1 VSLGR
6 GIASFLR
13 APGRR
18 KALALEAAGELARAR
33 LITLLPARIYTRDF
47 GTMNGAPGAAAVAAC
62 PEAAAEIGCEIGCE
76 IGRMVET
83 VARAMPFRALCLQQA
98 VAARRMLRRRGVR
111 ATVCLGVKRNAA
123 ARTKAG
129 QGGSAHAWVEVG
141 SQVVNGDGN
150 LGDYAVVARF
160 V

>member
-1 VSLGR
+1 MSVGR

-18 KALALEAAGELARAR
+18 QALALEAAGELARAR

-47 GTMNGAPGAAAVAAC
+47 GSMNAAPDAAAAAAC
-62 PEAAAEIGCEIGCE
+62 PEAASE
-76 IGRMVET
+76 IGRMVEA

-111 ATVCLGVKRNAA
+111 ATVYLGVKHNAA
-123 ARTKAG
+123 DPNAPARKPSPMRSIPRRGYARPAAPR
-129 QGGSAHAWVEVG
+129 SAT
-141 SQVVNGDGN
+141 
-150 LGDYAVVARF
+150 RF
-160 V
+160 DTVQA

>member
-18 KALALEAAGELARAR
+18 RALALEAVGELARAR
-33 LITLLPARIYTRDF
+33 LVTLLPARIYTRDF
-47 GTMNGAPGAAAVAAC
+47 GTMNDASGAVAVADC
-62 PEAAAEIGCEIGCE
+62 PEAAAKTGCE

-98 VAARRMLRRRGVR
+98 VAARRMLRRRGVQ
-111 ATVCLGVKRNAA
+111 ATVYLGVNRASAGRKA
-123 ARTKAG
+123 AG
-129 QGGSAHAWVEVG
+129 QGNAAHAWVAVG

>member
-18 KALALEAAGELARAR
+18 QALALEAAGELARAR

-47 GTMNGAPGAAAVAAC
+47 GSMNGASGAAAVGAC
-62 PEAAAEIGCEIGCE
+62 PEAASEIGCM

-111 ATVCLGVKRNAA
+111 ATVYLGVKRNAA
-123 ARTKAG
+123 ARNMAG
-129 QGGSAHAWVEVG
+129 QGGVAHAWVEVG
-141 SQVVNGDGN
+141 SQVVNGDKN
-150 LGDYAVVARF
+150 LGDFAVVARF

>member
-1 VSLGR
+1 MSLGR
-6 GIASFLR
+6 GIASFRR

-47 GTMNGAPGAAAVAAC
+47 GTLNAAPDAAAVVAC
-62 PEAAAEIGCEIGCE
+62 PEVASE
-76 IGRMVET
+76 IGRMVAT

-98 VAARRMLRRRGVR
+98 VAARRMLRRRDVPATVYLGVSRAAAGR
-111 ATVCLGVKRNAA
+111 ATPGRGTA
-123 ARTKAG
+123 
-129 QGGSAHAWVEVG
+129 AHAWVEVG
-141 SQVVNGDGN
+141 SQVINGDGN

>member
-6 GIASFLR
+6 GFASFLR

-18 KALALEAAGELARAR
+18 QALALEAVGELARAR

-47 GTMNGAPGAAAVAAC
+47 GTMNGASGAAAVDAC
-62 PEAAAEIGCEIGCE
+62 PAAAAE
-76 IGRMVET
+76 IGRMVEA

-98 VAARRMLRRRGVR
+98 VAARRMLRRRGLR

-123 ARTKAG
+123 DGDTAG
-129 QGGSAHAWVEVG
+129 QGSAAHAWVEVG
-141 SQVVNGDGN
+141 SQVVNGDGD

>member
-1 VSLGR
+1 MTLGR
-6 GIASFLR
+6 GIAAFLR

-18 KALALEAAGELARAR
+18 QALALEAAGELVRAR

-47 GTMNGAPGAAAVAAC
+47 GTMSAASGAEAVAGC
-62 PEAAAEIGCEIGCE
+62 PEAAAETGCE

-123 ARTKAG
+123 ARDPAG

>member
-1 VSLGR
+1 MSLGR
-6 GIASFLR
+6 AIASFLR

-18 KALALEAAGELARAR
+18 QALALEAAGELARAR

-47 GTMNGAPGAAAVAAC
+47 GSMNGASGAAAVGAC
-62 PEAAAEIGCEIGCE
+62 PEAACE

-111 ATVCLGVKRNAA
+111 ATVYLGVKRTAA
-123 ARTKAG
+123 APDKVVR
-129 QGGSAHAWVEVG
+129 GSVAHAWVEVG
-141 SQVVNGDGN
+141 SQVVNGDGS
-150 LGDYAVVARF
+150 LGDYAIVARF

>member
-1 VSLGR
+1 MTLGR

-18 KALALEAAGELARAR
+18 RALALEAVGELARAR

-47 GTMNGAPGAAAVAAC
+47 GTMNDASGAVAVAEC
-62 PEAAAEIGCEIGCE
+62 PEAAAE

-98 VAARRMLRRRGVR
+98 VAARRMLRRRGVQ
-111 ATVCLGVKRNAA
+111 ATVYLGVNCASAGRKG
-123 ARTKAG
+123 AG
-129 QGGSAHAWVEVG
+129 QGTAAHAWVEVG
-141 SQVVNGDGN
+141 SRVVNGDAN

>member
-1 VSLGR
+1 MSVGR

-18 KALALEAAGELARAR
+18 QALALEAAGELARAR

-47 GTMNGAPGAAAVAAC
+47 GSMNAAPDAAVAAAC
-62 PEAAAEIGCEIGCE
+62 PEAASE

-111 ATVCLGVKRNAA
+111 ATVYLGVKRNAA
-123 ARTKAG
+123 ARNMAG
-129 QGGSAHAWVEVG
+129 QGSAAHAWVEVG

-150 LGDYAVVARF
+150 LGDYAIVARF